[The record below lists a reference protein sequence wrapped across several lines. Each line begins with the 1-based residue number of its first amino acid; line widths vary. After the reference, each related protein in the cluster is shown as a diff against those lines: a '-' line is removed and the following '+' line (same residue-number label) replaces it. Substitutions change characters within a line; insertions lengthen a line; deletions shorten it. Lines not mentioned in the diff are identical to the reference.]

1 MNSEAHA
8 QLRLAPPQERQI
20 LDEIRNDRDLIDRL
34 KITPQE
40 LEALSKCALLGTLTS
55 KEDMLFIL
63 RVIRDATGP
72 AADRSTVVPQ
82 PSPRLP
88 QLEAVEEEDD
98 PAPDFSG
105 VQFRATPAR
114 MSEPGSL
121 ETIVRHR
128 MPEQFGV
135 LLSVLLLVAG
145 FVWCGVNAMAQWRDS
160 FITLAGSPAV
170 RAASSEPWYSNLDR
184 FNVLLTWE
192 TLFVGAVAGVMYLR
206 SRSGTR
212 RLKVRPGRRLL

>member
-1 MNSEAHA
+1 MKTEIQP

-40 LEALSKCALLGTLTS
+40 LEALSKCALLGTLTC

-72 AADRSTVVPQ
+72 GVEQATTIPQ
-82 PSPRLP
+82 PSRYLP
-88 QLEAVEEEDD
+88 EIEQGEEEDD
-98 PAPDFSG
+98 PAPDFSA
-105 VQFRATPAR
+105 VQFRPAPAR
-114 MSEPGSL
+114 VSEPGSL

-128 MPEQFGV
+128 TPEQFGV
-135 LLSVLLLVAG
+135 LFSVLLLVAG

-160 FITLAGSPAV
+160 FITLASSHAV
-170 RAASSEPWYSNLDR
+170 RSASSEPWYSNLDR

-192 TLFVGAVAGVMYLR
+192 TLFIGAVTGVMYLR

-212 RLKVRPGRRLL
+212 RLKVRPARRLL